1 MKRKVSSLVFL
12 LTAISIALGAFG
24 HGSQWPKHVRADV
37 AGLAPDTIRLLA
49 LVWYWVSGTMLVFG
63 LLLLWA
69 WWRMR
74 QGDRSP
80 AFLAG
85 LVGAFYCAEG
95 ILGAA
100 YLGPF
105 FLIFVVQAV
114 ALCASVWVLYRAA
127 DASSGPHGCPPSA

>member
-1 MKRKVSSLVFL
+1 MSSLVFL

-69 WWRMR
+69 WWRLR
-74 QGDRSP
+74 QGDRSLSR
-80 AFLAG
+80 LAG
-85 LVGAFYCAEG
+85 GRFLLRGGHPRRRVSGSLLLDVRGASRCAVGIG
-95 ILGAA
+95 LGA
-100 YLGPF
+100 
-105 FLIFVVQAV
+105 V
-114 ALCASVWVLYRAA
+114 
-127 DASSGPHGCPPSA
+127 SSRRRQLWTARLPSKCLNP

>member
-1 MKRKVSSLVFL
+1 MKRKVSSLVFV

-37 AGLAPDTIRLLA
+37 AALAPETIRLLA

-74 QGDRSP
+74 QGDRSLSR
-80 AFLAG
+80 LAG
-85 LVGAFYCAEG
+85 GR
-95 ILGAA
+95 
-100 YLGPF
+100 
-105 FLIFVVQAV
+105 FL
-114 ALCASVWVLYRAA
+114 LRGGHPRRRVWVPKFIGAV
-127 DASSGPHGCPPSA
+127 SSGWPQILSNLKSLLT